1 MSNDNVNP
9 DELPALDRF
18 LTYRLHVINKISD
31 RDSAQAYADQYQLPI
46 GEGRCLAAIG
56 RFAPLSVNDLARA
69 ANLNKGQASRCA
81 QALCDAG
88 LIRKAVSHVDGRGV
102 VLSPTA
108 KGQRRYRQLIAL
120 IAARN
125 DEVFGCLN
133 AREQAEFSR
142 MLDKIIAHL
151 RPDEG

>member
-1 MSNDNVNP
+1 MTHDDV
-9 DELPALDRF
+9 DHDDLPALDRF

-31 RDSAQAYADQYQLPI
+31 RDSAQAYADHYQLPI

-81 QALCDAG
+81 QALSDAG
-88 LIRKAVSHVDGRGV
+88 LVRKSVSSSDGRGV

-108 KGQRRYRQLIAL
+108 KGQRRYRQLIEL

-125 DEVFGCLN
+125 EEIFGCLT
-133 AREQAEFSR
+133 AREQSEFSR
-142 MLDKIIAHL
+142 MLDKIISHL
-151 RPDEG
+151 RPEDA